1 MKYQCSFSR
10 EGGLGDVCVKRA
22 TSTKI
27 AGVVGAVQY
36 LFCRIFVGGWGGGNL
51 ERDVGDRVIEWLSLS
66 FVLDCD
72 FSVEIAQ
79 LNMSISTGRRISFLS
94 LQPTSMNLLLTTYI
108 MYCEGKE

>member
-1 MKYQCSFSR
+1 M
-10 EGGLGDVCVKRA
+10 
-22 TSTKI
+22 
-27 AGVVGAVQY
+27 
-36 LFCRIFVGGWGGGNL
+36 
-51 ERDVGDRVIEWLSLS
+51 IEWMSLS
-66 FVLDCD
+66 FFLDCD